1 MITSKVEYLI
11 QILVDLATIDR
22 DKYSLSREV
31 AERQGIPPKYLPQL
45 MSILSKKGWV
55 ASARGAKGGVRL
67 AADPSTIT
75 VRDVIEVSGDPFV
88 VKKCLDES
96 YPCSGRES
104 CVLLPL
110 WQKAQAELERSMA
123 STTIAE
129 LAAAASNTG
138 CSSK

>member
-11 QILVDLATIDR
+11 RILVDLATSDR
-22 DKYSLSREV
+22 GKFALSREV

-55 ASARGAKGGVRL
+55 DSARGAKGGVRL
-67 AADPSTIT
+67 VIDPRT
-75 VRDVIEVSGDPFV
+75 VTVQDVIEVSSNPLL

-96 YPCSGRES
+96 YSCSDRES
-104 CVLLPL
+104 CVLLPV
-110 WQKAQAELERSMA
+110 WRKAQAELERSMA

-129 LAAAASNTG
+129 LAEAAGHGRTR
-138 CSSK
+138 

>member
-11 QILVDLATIDR
+11 RILVDLAKSDR
-22 DKYSLSREV
+22 DKFALSREV

-55 ASARGAKGGVRL
+55 NSARGAKGGVRL
-67 AADPSTIT
+67 AVDPET
-75 VRDVIEVSGDPFV
+75 VTVKDVIEVSGDPFL

-96 YPCSGRES
+96 YSCSERES
-104 CVLLPL
+104 CVLLPV
-110 WQKAQAELERSMA
+110 WRKAQAELERSMA

-129 LAAAASNTG
+129 LAEALAHG
-138 CSSK
+138 RIR